1 MPGFTEIE
9 NRILKAYIKETR
21 LINSLALIRE
31 AMESIWANDAP
42 RIVQNYTDHGVE
54 HSERVA
60 GFVEN
65 LLLVDPNLE
74 FSEQEVYLLLA
85 GVYLHDIGM
94 QCDISKYP
102 EIKEKAEG
110 LGAKFKEAFTAK
122 TTNGYSLEEQKEI
135 RENHHYLSA
144 AWIDYIYEKNDY
156 LLYPAVRSIPD
167 DLVDDLMDVCKF
179 HSSQLPI
186 SGCYDAFRLD
196 TTKRKRLVA
205 ALLRFADELDIS
217 STRVKLETVRIFKL
231 EPDNSVYWW
240 LHNYTKVIFIGSNRI
255 RLSVR
260 LHPEDFKLYGSFI
273 RYDYIS
279 KFKNKNQSILDVLV
293 EQKIPVVID
302 KNSDIVEHNRAEKFP
317 PEITAFLDK
326 KTEYNKMPV
335 DDECTKCG
343 YLLFKKEQVEVGTF
357 FGDRGT
363 YVCKGCGRDFQ
374 DMPNDSECPDCGYLV
389 FKKEQVEVGTF
400 SGDKGKYFCK
410 KCGRDFQ
417 DMPNDSECPDCGYL
431 VFKKE
436 QVEISNAPTYPKIEG
451 ENGLVPRKFNYGT

>member
-1 MPGFTEIE
+1 MPGFTEVE
-9 NRILKAYIKETR
+9 NRIINNHIKDTR

-31 AMESIWANDAP
+31 VMESIWAGEAP
-42 RIVQNYTDHGVE
+42 RIVKDFTDHSE
-54 HSERVA
+54 KHSERVA
-60 GFVEN
+60 GFVEK
-65 LLLVDPNLE
+65 LLNASPNAV
-74 FSEQEVYLLLA
+74 FTDQEIYLLLA

-144 AWIDYIYEKNDY
+144 AWIDYLYKRNDDD
-156 LLYPAVRSIPD
+156 LHLEIKSIPD
-167 DLVDDLMDVCKF
+167 DLVDDLMDVCIF
-179 HSSQLPI
+179 HSKLSINDCADCFNFDPNN
-186 SGCYDAFRLD
+186 
-196 TTKRKRLVA
+196 RKKIVA

-217 STRVKLETVRIFKL
+217 STRVKFKTVKIYNL
-231 EPDNSVYWW
+231 NPDNIFYWW
-240 LHNYTKVIFIGSNRI
+240 LHNYTKIIFIGSNRI

-302 KNSDIVEHNRAEKFP
+302 NNSDIVEHKRAEKFP

-326 KTEYNKMPV
+326 KIQKNVVRLYN
-335 DDECTKCG
+335 G
-343 YLLFKKEQVEVGTF
+343 AKKVVSKRSADQAISDKLNVNF
-357 FGDRGT
+357 FGDKGT
-363 YVCKGCGRDFQ
+363 YVCKKCGKDFQ
-374 DMPNDSECPDCGYLV
+374 DMPNYCECPECGCLV
-389 FKKEQVEVGTF
+389 LKKSDV
-400 SGDKGKYFCK
+400 K
-410 KCGRDFQ
+410 
-417 DMPNDSECPDCGYL
+417 
-431 VFKKE
+431 
-436 QVEISNAPTYPKIEG
+436 ISNAPMNPNVRG
-451 ENGLVPRKFNYGT
+451 ENGLVARKINYGT